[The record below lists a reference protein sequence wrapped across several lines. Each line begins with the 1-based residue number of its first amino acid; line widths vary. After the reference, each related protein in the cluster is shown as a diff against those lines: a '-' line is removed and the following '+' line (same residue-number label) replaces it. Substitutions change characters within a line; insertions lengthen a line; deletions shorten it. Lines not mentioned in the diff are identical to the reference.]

1 MLKRKPLMVLLLAI
15 AAVFIIFFAYH
26 QYTNKN
32 SDLNIN
38 DEDITTASIIKGH
51 IEKTVSASGTI
62 MPINVI
68 KVGTQVSGTV
78 GHIYVDYNDTVKKGQ
93 LLAVLD
99 LKLFEAKK
107 DSAEAAVKKNESLFN
122 LASFKLKRIQ
132 ALQKRNYASQ
142 EELDTAEH
150 DYNHAR
156 EEVKFAKAELKQAT
170 TNLEYAYIRSPVN
183 GTIISRDVDEGQTV
197 AASFQTPTLFQVAED
212 LRQMQIEAD
221 VSEADIG
228 MIHPKET
235 VQFTVDAYPNEN
247 FYGTVSQVR
256 LNPKVEQNVV
266 TYTVIVN
273 IDNTKGML
281 LPGMTAFLDI
291 KVAAQNNILKI
302 PNSVFQFTP
311 NQELLKLLIKKY
323 PFITEKLPA
332 GQSIIYLY
340 KDKNIEPV
348 IITKGLSNFSETE
361 IQGAKITEGGQVI
374 VNIEE
379 QKKSGF
385 TLRRLR
391 LR

>member
-1 MLKRKPLMVLLLAI
+1 MLKHFKPLMVLFLAV
-15 AAVFIIFFAYH
+15 AAIVIIFVAY
-26 QYTNKN
+26 QSAIKT
-32 SDLNIN
+32 SALNIHH
-38 DEDITTASIIKGH
+38 EAITTAPITKGA

-78 GHIYVDYNDTVKKGQ
+78 DHIYVDYNDTVKKGQ

-107 DSAEAAVKKNESLFN
+107 DSAEATVKRNESQFK

-212 LRQMQIEAD
+212 LSQMQIEAD

-291 KVAAQNNILKI
+291 KVAARNNILKI
-302 PNSVFQFTP
+302 PNSIFQFTP

-361 IQGAKITEGGQVI
+361 IKNTGLKEGDQVI
-374 VNIEE
+374 TNIEE
-379 QKKSGF
+379 QKSGF